1 MPISG
6 FQPWGVIV
14 ALLVAV
20 VVFGPARVIRF
31 SQAIAARLRGFL
43 ADATKMQEEFVKGL
57 TEEPGPEPVPTEASA
72 AEKKEPSLGQQLA
85 PHVLELRSRL
95 VISFIAILIAVVITF
110 VFADNLIALL
120 KQPSGNIT
128 LNVFN
133 ILDSFFIK
141 WRVALFGGL
150 ALSSPVWLFQLVSF
164 ISPGLTAR
172 ERQVILPLIIVACLL
187 FALGV
192 AFGYYL
198 LYGMIQVLT
207 ALFGP
212 QLNYLPS
219 ASDYISFVTFFL
231 LATGISFEMPVVLY
245 ALVQLGI
252 LSTDT
257 MRRQRKYFYFG
268 MFVFAEIVTPVA
280 DPIVA
285 PMTIMLP
292 LVVLYEITVF
302 FARLA
307 EKRRAPTEMAGSK
320 PG

>member
-6 FQPWGVIV
+6 FQPWGLIV
-14 ALLVAV
+14 ALFVAV
-20 VVFGPARVIRF
+20 IVFGPARVIRF
-31 SQAIAARLRGFL
+31 SQSIAARLRGFL
-43 ADATKMQEEFVKGL
+43 ADATTMQQEFVKGL
-57 TEEPGPEPVPTEASA
+57 TEEPTAEPVPSEAIG
-72 AEKKEPSLGQQLA
+72 ETKKEPSLGQQLA

-95 VISFIAILIAVVITF
+95 VISFIAIIVAVAITF

-150 ALSSPVWLFQLVSF
+150 ALSSPIWLYQIVAFV
-164 ISPGLTAR
+164 SPGLTQR
-172 ERQVILPLIIVACLL
+172 ERRVILPLIIVACFL
-187 FALGV
+187 FVLGV

-207 ALFGP
+207 QLFGS

-257 MRRQRKYFYFG
+257 MRRQRKFFYFG

-292 LVVLYEITVF
+292 LVLLYEITIL
-302 FARLA
+302 FARIG
-307 EKRRAPTEMAGSK
+307 EKRRVPAEMAESK
-320 PG
+320 SS